1 LKEIHCE
8 HCSTRQHANGQIT
21 YSHTVLTP
29 VVLKPSCKEVI
40 PLAPEFI
47 LPQDGAVKQ
56 DCELNAGKRWL
67 HRYQKEFG
75 RHKVT
80 LLGDDLYSHEPFC
93 RDALAHGFDFI
104 YVCKKS
110 SHTTLY
116 EWLDYLQGGDG
127 IRTVTRTRWT
137 GKRHE
142 TDTYRYAQS
151 VPLRDGKAALHVQWF
166 ELVLTQAINQY
177 QSQPQ
182 LLQELLNKQQT
193 DALVVVSSQANE
205 IQWRIFSTDTNIK
218 GKINADGLV
227 YLPHIWA
234 EHLAM
239 SWQWPELKN
248 GILFRIN
255 NVSQLEQFIDV
266 ENALQ
271 TACSQLKVLHVVGTQ
286 ANFACL
292 STQSYTHIA
301 NQLRLIPQLAHVPFL
316 HPELAPNVL
325 IGQKLAQRYLHYQW
339 LTDSY

>member
-1 LKEIHCE
+1 MFLGAFFHASTRFRHTFEGFVDARKGKNKHYSLTDAALSAFSVFFTQSPSFLDFQRTLELTHGNNNARTLFGVHEIPSDNQIRNLLDNTPPQHLDPLYSFIFNALDNASIIDTFHSFNDSLLVALDGVEYFSSKEIHCE

-127 IRTVTRTRWT
+127 SHRYTYSLDGEAARN
-137 GKRHE
+137 RHLPICAVC
-142 TDTYRYAQS
+142 T
-151 VPLRDGKAALHVQWF
+151 
-166 ELVLTQAINQY
+166 
-177 QSQPQ
+177 
-182 LLQELLNKQQT
+182 
-193 DALVVVSSQANE
+193 
-205 IQWRIFSTDTNIK
+205 ST
-218 GKINADGLV
+218 
-227 YLPHIWA
+227 
-234 EHLAM
+234 
-239 SWQWPELKN
+239 
-248 GILFRIN
+248 
-255 NVSQLEQFIDV
+255 
-266 ENALQ
+266 
-271 TACSQLKVLHVVGTQ
+271 
-286 ANFACL
+286 
-292 STQSYTHIA
+292 
-301 NQLRLIPQLAHVPFL
+301 
-316 HPELAPNVL
+316 
-325 IGQKLAQRYLHYQW
+325 
-339 LTDSY
+339 

>member
-1 LKEIHCE
+1 MTFLRRFGALLLMLSSFVSSSWAEDWSNELLNLTGTSLIFDEVTVQQQLHKPQSPDFNELLGASHFKAWAGARLWIVQSNQNQIQNYELKAYLNTE
-8 HCSTRQHANGQIT
+8 ANQRGIILFNQLNK
-21 YSHTVLTP
+21 SD
-29 VVLKPSCKEVI
+29 I
-40 PLAPEFI
+40 PL
-47 LPQDGAVKQ
+47 
-56 DCELNAGKRWL
+56 
-67 HRYQKEFG
+67 
-75 RHKVT
+75 
-80 LLGDDLYSHEPFC
+80 
-93 RDALAHGFDFI
+93 
-104 YVCKKS
+104 
-110 SHTTLY
+110 
-116 EWLDYLQGGDG
+116 
-127 IRTVTRTRWT
+127 
-137 GKRHE
+137 
-142 TDTYRYAQS
+142 
-151 VPLRDGKAALHVQWF
+151 
-166 ELVLTQAINQY
+166 LTQAINQY

-205 IQWRIFSTDTNIK
+205 IQWRIFSSDTNIK
-218 GKINADGLV
+218 GKISVDGLV

-292 STQSYTHIA
+292 GTQSYTHIA